1 MRKLISGVILGSM
14 MLMTTCF
21 GAGFT
26 DVVENHWAKSA
37 IDEMV
42 ERKIV
47 SGYTDNTFRPKRE
60 ISNIEMIIILSR
72 TLGLQND
79 SEKAEEYL
87 NQYTNTLSKYT
98 TTYKKEVAYLLGKGV
113 LNESDLEGLIGGTN
127 ANTPLKRIKMA
138 VLLTKLFKEYDAVK
152 DKSFVMLPFDDNTE
166 IESSMKPFVE
176 FVYNEK
182 IMQGMNG
189 NMFSPDTA
197 VTRAQAAVMVVS
209 VIPRLEELYKE
220 EVVPDEPEE
229 QEPIESIYEGKIVNF
244 NKTQKYI
251 TISIDG
257 NNEIFE
263 YDSNTE
269 IYLNDIKAN
278 DSVIKVG
285 AEAKIQMLDADIVRI
300 DIIREEIKEEN
311 KDKNDDKDN
320 DKDDDI
326 KLAEDLDEAYG
337 EIISIVYYADEA
349 ALIIDDEDEGKITL
363 IADDDTEYYMDDL
376 KATLADFKVGDEV
389 EIECEDGY
397 INVIEKELKNDYLKV
412 EGYLYDYDEDEYEV
426 YVELEN
432 GAKITAYVEDAMIFD
447 YIDEYDLDVDEMDE
461 LDDYLDELIYVFG
474 EVDGDEIYAT
484 MVVVGVE

>member
-14 MLMTTCF
+14 MLMTACF

-26 DVVENHWAKSA
+26 DVAENHWAKAA

-87 NQYTNTLSKYT
+87 DKYTSTLSQYT

-113 LNESDLEGLIGGTN
+113 LNESDLNSLIGGTN
-127 ANTPLKRIKMA
+127 ANIPLKRSKMA
-138 VLLTKLFKEYDAVK
+138 VLITKLFKQEDAVK
-152 DKSFVMLPFDDNTE
+152 NKSFVVLPFDDSSD
-166 IESSMKPFVE
+166 IEASIKPYVE

-189 NMFSPDTA
+189 NVFSPDTA
-197 VTRAQAAVMVVS
+197 VTRAQAAIMVVS
-209 VIPRLEELYKE
+209 ILPRVDELYKE
-220 EVVPDEPEE
+220 EVIVPEEPEE
-229 QEPIESIYEGKIVNF
+229 PVESIYEGKIVNF

-251 TISIDG
+251 TINVEGS
-257 NNEIFE
+257 NEIFE
-263 YDSNTE
+263 YDSATV
-269 IYLNDIKAN
+269 IYLNDEKSN
-278 DSVIKVG
+278 DTAFKSG
-285 AEAKIQMLDADIVRI
+285 AEAKIQMLDADVVRI
-300 DIIREEIKEEN
+300 DVTRNDLKEDE
-311 KDKNDDKDN
+311 DESE
-320 DKDDDI
+320 
-326 KLAEDLDEAYG
+326 LAEDIEEAYG
-337 EIISIVYYADEA
+337 EIISIVYYEDETA
-349 ALIIDDEDEGKITL
+349 IIIDDEDEGKITL
-363 IADDDTEYYMDDL
+363 MIDEDTLFYLDDL
-376 KATLADFKVGDEV
+376 KANLTDFKIGDEV

-397 INVIEKELKNDYLKV
+397 IYYMEKELENDWLKIQ
-412 EGYLYDYDEDEYEV
+412 GYLYDYDEDDYEI
-426 YVELEN
+426 YVELDN
-432 GAKITAYVEDAMIFD
+432 GEDVTVYVEDAWLYD

-461 LDDYLDELIYVFG
+461 LDDYIDEPVYVFG

-484 MVVVGVE
+484 LVVVGIE

>member
-14 MLMTTCF
+14 MLITVCF
-21 GAGFT
+21 GAGFS

-87 NQYTNTLSKYT
+87 EQYTNTLSKYT

-113 LNESDLEGLIGGTN
+113 LNEADLDGLIGGTN
-127 ANTPLKRIKMA
+127 ANTPLKRVKMA
-138 VLLTKLFKEYDAVK
+138 VLLTKLFKQYDEVK
-152 DKSFVMLPFDDNTE
+152 DKTFVILPFDDNTE

-189 NMFSPDTA
+189 NVFSPDTA

-209 VIPRLEELYKE
+209 ILPKIDELYKE
-220 EVVPDEPEE
+220 EVIPEE
-229 QEPIESIYEGKIVNF
+229 PVESVYEGKVVSF
-244 NKTQKYI
+244 NKSQKTI
-251 TISIDG
+251 TISVDG

-263 YDSNTE
+263 YESATI

-278 DSVIKVG
+278 DTVFKIGVK
-285 AEAKIQMLDADIVRI
+285 AKIQMLDADVVRI
-300 DIIREEIKEEN
+300 DIIREDIKE
-311 KDKNDDKDN
+311 DDE
-320 DKDDDI
+320 DDET
-326 KLAEDLDEAYG
+326 KLAEDIDEAYG
-337 EIISIVYYADEA
+337 EIISIVYYEDEV

-376 KATLADFKVGDEV
+376 KAAISDFEVGDEV

-397 INVIEKELKNDYLKV
+397 INVIEKELENDWLKV
-412 EGYLYDYDEDEYEV
+412 EGYLYDYDEDEYEI
-426 YVELEN
+426 YIELDN
-432 GAKITAYVEDAMIFD
+432 GEEITACIEDAWILD
-447 YIDEYDLDVDEMDE
+447 YIDEYELDVDEMDE
-461 LDDYLDELIYVFG
+461 LDDYLDEPVYVFG

-484 MVVVGVE
+484 LVVIGIE

>member
-14 MLMTTCF
+14 MLITACF
-21 GAGFT
+21 GAGFS
-26 DVVENHWAKSA
+26 DVVENHWAKAA

-87 NQYTNTLSKYT
+87 SQYSNVLSKYT

-113 LNESDLEGLIGGTN
+113 LNESDLDSLIGGTN
-127 ANTPLKRIKMA
+127 ANTSLKRSKMA
-138 VLLTKLFKEYDAVK
+138 ILITKLFKQEDAVK
-152 DKSFVMLPFDDNTE
+152 NKSFVVLPFDDASE
-166 IESSMKPFVE
+166 IDASVKPYVE

-189 NMFSPDTA
+189 NVFSPDTA

-209 VIPRLEELYKE
+209 ILPRVDELYKE
-220 EVVPDEPEE
+220 EEVVPEEPV
-229 QEPIESIYEGKIVNF
+229 ESIYEGKVVNF

-251 TISIDG
+251 TISVDG

-263 YDSNTE
+263 YDSNTV

-278 DSVIKVG
+278 ESVFKIG
-285 AEAKIQMLDADIVRI
+285 AKAKIKMLDADVIRI
-300 DIIREEIKEEN
+300 DVTREDIKE
-311 KDKNDDKDN
+311 
-320 DKDDDI
+320 DDDEDEET
-326 KLAEDLDEAYG
+326 KLAEDIEEAYG
-337 EIISIVYYADEA
+337 EIISIVYYEDEA
-349 ALIIDDEDEGKITL
+349 AIILDDEDEGKITL
-363 IADDDTEYYMDDL
+363 MVDEETKYRLDEL
-376 KATLADFKVGDEV
+376 KANLSDFKVGDEV

-397 INVIEKELKNDYLKV
+397 IYYMEKELDNYWV
-412 EGYLYDYDEDEYEV
+412 EVKGMLNDYDEDEYEIYIELDNGE
-426 YVELEN
+426 YV
-432 GAKITAYVEDAMIFD
+432 TAYVEDSWIYD
-447 YIDEYDLDVDEMDE
+447 YIDEYEMDVDDMDE
-461 LDDYLDELIYVFG
+461 LEDYLDEPVYVFG
-474 EVDGDEIYAT
+474 EVDDDEIYAT
-484 MVVVGVE
+484 MVVIGVE